1 MTSFE
6 KEEIC
11 IPKRLGLVQYFSTGG
26 NFAPTYT
33 SNIPYSLLPG
43 DIAKSLYVKQ

>member
-1 MTSFE
+1 MTSFV

-11 IPKRLGLVQYFSTGG
+11 IPKRLGLVQWFSTGG
-26 NFAPTYT
+26 DFAPTYT
-33 SNIPYSLLPG
+33 SKIALLPG